1 MTLTVEQVGKYLGK
15 TIEDAMGRPLGKL
28 VGLTTDVKD
37 EVKAIQ
43 IARNDGEVIEH
54 PIDFV
59 KMTNEHVILLQAWR
73 VEAEELKRE
82 NDIVRKR
89 RRALDLLLNDGDI
102 NQPEY
107 NALRTSYEDF
117 TKGMQAKRDTLL
129 DNLQEVEKRLD
140 QQIADLESALTNDKM
155 LYSTTEIDEQTYK
168 TVTESILSY
177 LEIARKERKDIANTR
192 EYLIEID
199 SPDNTKIVMPLSLQV
214 RQPPPQPTVSE
225 TKPQEIAVSET
236 KPSTVTQPQ
245 VNTKPNSSDVVVI
258 RMNELAQA

>member
-1 MTLTVEQVGKYLGK
+1 MAVTVEQVGKYLGK
-15 TIEDAMGRPLGKL
+15 TVEDAMGRPLGKL

-59 KMTNEHVILLQAWR
+59 KMTSDHVILMQAWR

-107 NALRTSYEDF
+107 NQLRTGYEDF
-117 TKGMQAKRDTLL
+117 TKGMLAKRDTLL
-129 DNLQEVEKRLD
+129 GNLLDVEKRLA
-140 QQIADLESALTNDKM
+140 QQIADLEGALTNDKM
-155 LYSTTEIDEQTYK
+155 LFSTTEIDEQTYR
-168 TVTESILSY
+168 TVTESILAY
-177 LEIARKERKDIANTR
+177 LEIARKERKDIDNTR
-192 EYLIEID
+192 EYLNGID
-199 SPDNTKIVMPLSLQV
+199 SSDNSKVVLPQIHQHQFPE
-214 RQPPPQPTVSE
+214 PPQPQLTE
-225 TKPQEIAVSET
+225 KEPEPAA
-236 KPSTVTQPQ
+236 QPQ
-245 VNTKPNSSDVVVI
+245 TNTKNSSDVVVI
-258 RMNELAQA
+258 KMNELAQA

>member
-1 MTLTVEQVGKYLGK
+1 LAVTVEQVGKYLGK
-15 TIEDAMGRPLGKL
+15 TVEDAMGRPLGKL

-59 KMTNEHVILLQAWR
+59 KMTNEHVILMQAWR

-107 NALRTSYEDF
+107 NQLRTGYEDF
-117 TKGMQAKRDTLL
+117 TKGMLAKRDTLL
-129 DNLQEVEKRLD
+129 GNLLDVEKRLA
-140 QQIADLESALTNDKM
+140 QQIADLEGALTNDKM
-155 LYSTTEIDEQTYK
+155 LFSTTEIDEQTYR
-168 TVTESILSY
+168 TVTESILAY
-177 LEIARKERKDIANTR
+177 LEIARKERKDIDNTR
-192 EYLIEID
+192 EYLNGID
-199 SPDNTKIVMPLSLQV
+199 SSDNSKVVLPQIHQHQFPE
-214 RQPPPQPTVSE
+214 PPQPQLTEKEPEHV
-225 TKPQEIAVSET
+225 A
-236 KPSTVTQPQ
+236 QPQ
-245 VNTKPNSSDVVVI
+245 TNTKNSSDVVVI
-258 RMNELAQA
+258 KMNELAQA

>member
-1 MTLTVEQVGKYLGK
+1 MAVNVEQVGKYLGK
-15 TIEDAMGRPLGKL
+15 TIEDAMGRSLGKL

-43 IARNDGEVIEH
+43 IARNDGEVVEH

-140 QQIADLESALTNDKM
+140 QQITDLEGALTNDKM

-177 LEIARKERKDIANTR
+177 LEIDRKERKDIANTR
-192 EYLIEID
+192 EYLIGID
-199 SPDNTKIVMPLSLQV
+199 SPDNSKAVLPPLSLQI
-214 RQPPPQPTVSE
+214 RPTPMPEPKPE
-225 TKPQEIAVSET
+225 TET
-236 KPSTVTQPQ
+236 IPSTQSPT
-245 VNTKPNSSDVVVI
+245 NTKSNSSDVVVI
-258 RMNELAQA
+258 KMNELAQA

>member
-1 MTLTVEQVGKYLGK
+1 LAVTVEQVGKYLGK

-37 EVKAIQ
+37 EVKAIH

-59 KMTNEHVILLQAWR
+59 KMTNDHVILMQAWR

-107 NALRTSYEDF
+107 NQLRTGYEDF
-117 TKGMQAKRDTLL
+117 TKGMLAKRDTLL
-129 DNLQEVEKRLD
+129 GNLLDVEKRLA

-155 LYSTTEIDEQTYK
+155 LFSTTEIDEQTYR
-168 TVTESILSY
+168 TVTESILAY
-177 LEIARKERKDIANTR
+177 LEIARKERKDIDNTR
-192 EYLIEID
+192 EYLNGID
-199 SPDNTKIVMPLSLQV
+199 SSDNSKVVLPQMHQLQF
-214 RQPPPQPTVSE
+214 PELPQPQQTAKEPDPV
-225 TKPQEIAVSET
+225 A
-236 KPSTVTQPQ
+236 QPQ
-245 VNTKPNSSDVVVI
+245 TTTKNSSDVVVI
-258 RMNELAQA
+258 KMNELAQA